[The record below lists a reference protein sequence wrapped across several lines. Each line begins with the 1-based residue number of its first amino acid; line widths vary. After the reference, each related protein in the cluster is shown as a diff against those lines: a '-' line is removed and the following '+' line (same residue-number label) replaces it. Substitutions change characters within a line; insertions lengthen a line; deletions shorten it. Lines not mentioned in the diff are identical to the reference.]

1 MNFSKKLDTLM
12 KKNSIKNLRQLASEL
27 NIPYTTLWDYYSNP
41 IRLEKANLM
50 YIKKIAQHLNCTID
64 YLVYDNVLNENEV
77 LIDGYDLEEGA
88 DNESKNLITRF
99 KLKFNDNDK
108 EKMNE
113 LLKFLN
119 DNIESYKV
127 EQINF
132 NADND
137 VKYKKLLQDKGL
149 MDEDGNIDE
158 ENFNRLMRIA
168 DMMKDFNKE

>member
-1 MNFSKKLDTLM
+1 M
-12 KKNSIKNLRQLASEL
+12 KKNSIKNLRQLSSEL

-41 IRLEKANLM
+41 VRLEKANLM

-77 LIDGYDLEEGA
+77 LIDGYDLEEGS
-88 DNESKNLITRF
+88 DDESRNLITRF

-108 EKMNE
+108 EKKIE
-113 LLKFLN
+113 FLKFLN
-119 DNIESYKV
+119 ENIENYKV

-132 NADND
+132 NTAND

-149 MDEDGNIDE
+149 MDEDGNINE
-158 ENFNRLMRIA
+158 ESFNRLMRLA